1 MDNLEEE
8 DKNLK
13 KIQPSKTELG
23 RNVIENMN
31 RPNTSNE
38 IETVLKT
45 PNKQKSR
52 TRWLHRQI
60 LSNIYRRVNTYP
72 SKTILKYCRGK
83 YPPKLIP

>member
-1 MDNLEEE
+1 MWEMDHKEGWIQGIIRDYYEQLYTNKMDNLEEE

-52 TRWLHRQI
+52 IR
-60 LSNIYRRVNTYP
+60 
-72 SKTILKYCRGK
+72 
-83 YPPKLIP
+83 